1 MLEERIR
8 THIEDIAAPVSIDD
22 VHKLVAGDASMQ
34 QVVAPGEIA
43 WSFEGEQ
50 PNVEASQ
57 RSWLAVAAA
66 LAFLAVLGGAAF
78 FGLRPDSQVVASD
91 PPGGVFAAGERN
103 LPTLPG
109 DLAQARWVDVTGG
122 FPELDEGVSFE
133 FLDVLSSDG
142 VVWAVGHTF
151 ETLDL
156 TEGSAASQSAIWRS
170 ENSTDW
176 TSVDLGVEGLGA
188 DSGDASIL
196 EHVVATDDGAI
207 WAFGSRFRFGDEPES
222 DAAEP
227 FSYRTIDG
235 EEWAPVAIPFEE
247 GVPTLVASVDAEG
260 NTVLVTLGESDAFAV
275 GGIDDAWRTL
285 TTTDGVEW
293 SVVSESPVWSLSLFE
308 DGTVREVSETEF
320 EDDLAFPFVG
330 RGPGFSIAL
339 GIDDGFD
346 EGEDVFTTD
355 RDAVVQQSAGGEPW
369 RTLDRPTAQR
379 QNEFPTGLFP
389 HDEGA
394 LAAIHWVDDGERG
407 VDLWNIDERGTVTDL
422 GDLPV
427 SWLQAMF
434 VHDGGI
440 FVVDQPPTDSLS
452 SDEVAETTPRIWV
465 ADFLDTTVEPS
476 E

>member
-1 MLEERIR
+1 M
-8 THIEDIAAPVSIDD
+8 
-22 VHKLVAGDASMQ
+22 
-34 QVVAPGEIA
+34 
-43 WSFEGEQ
+43 
-50 PNVEASQ
+50 
-57 RSWLAVAAA
+57 
-66 LAFLAVLGGAAF
+66 
-78 FGLRPDSQVVASD
+78 
-91 PPGGVFAAGERN
+91 
-103 LPTLPG
+103 
-109 DLAQARWVDVTGG
+109 
-122 FPELDEGVSFE
+122 
-133 FLDVLSSDG
+133 
-142 VVWAVGHTF
+142 
-151 ETLDL
+151 
-156 TEGSAASQSAIWRS
+156 
-170 ENSTDW
+170 
-176 TSVDLGVEGLGA
+176 
-188 DSGDASIL
+188 
-196 EHVVATDDGAI
+196 VATDDGAI

-394 LAAIHWVDDGERG
+394 VSYTHL
-407 VDLWNIDERGTVTDL
+407 T
-422 GDLPV
+422 LP
-427 SWLQAMF
+427 
-434 VHDGGI
+434 
-440 FVVDQPPTDSLS
+440 TK
-452 SDEVAETTPRIWV
+452 RIV
-465 ADFLDTTVEPS
+465 
-476 E
+476 